1 MFGCARRGG
10 RGRGNGGIMRKRNLS
25 KVTGQSMW
33 ARLSAAVL
41 CLLLMAGLFGCG
53 SKATYESDR
62 VESMSPS
69 MDYVKDEVMD
79 GGLSSSGTV
88 TPKVQDVN
96 RKLIKTV
103 EMTVETKEYDRMSE
117 GLKGQVAA
125 YGGYVERMNTYN
137 GSSYS
142 GRQVNRSASL
152 TIRIP
157 EDKLDAFLSEVSS
170 IGNVIRR
177 SENVT
182 DVTLAYVDL
191 TSHRDSLQTEHARL
205 LELLEKAETV
215 ADIITIQE
223 RLSNV
228 RYQIES
234 MESQIRTYDNQVD
247 YSTIY
252 LEINEVKELTPVE
265 EETVWERISGG
276 FVSSL
281 RAVGSGFVEFFIWLL
296 ANSPYLIIWALVIF
310 VALWIVIRWRRKHNG
325 NKTARK
331 TIQNEEQKTDP
342 KNDQGEL

>member
-1 MFGCARRGG
+1 
-10 RGRGNGGIMRKRNLS
+10 
-25 KVTGQSMW
+25 MW
-33 ARLSAAVL
+33 ARISAAAL
-41 CLLLMAGLFGCG
+41 CLLLMAGLIGCG

-69 MDYVKDEVMD
+69 MDYAKEEVMD

-117 GLKGQVAA
+117 GLKEQVVA

-142 GRQVNRSASL
+142 GRQANRSANL

-170 IGNVIRR
+170 ICNVIRR
-177 SENVT
+177 SENVN

-191 TSHRDSLQTEHARL
+191 TSHKESLQTEHARL

-234 MESQIRTYDNQVD
+234 MESQIRTYDNQVN

-252 LEINEVKELTPVE
+252 LEISEVKELTPVE

-310 VALWIVIRWRRKHNG
+310 AVLWIVIRWRRKRG
-325 NKTARK
+325 GKKFARITAKEADLR
-331 TIQNEEQKTDP
+331 NEKGES
-342 KNDQGEL
+342 KNE